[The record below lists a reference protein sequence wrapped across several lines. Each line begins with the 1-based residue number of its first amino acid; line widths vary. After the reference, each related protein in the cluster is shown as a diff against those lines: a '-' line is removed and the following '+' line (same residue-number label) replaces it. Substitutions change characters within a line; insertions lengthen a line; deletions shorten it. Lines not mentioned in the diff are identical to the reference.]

1 MSERKGAM
9 VLVGIIAIAAIGF
22 SGYMFVKNEIFAVP
36 GTPASDSGLTL
47 VGLWD
52 DLVKNKDYAPYNT
65 DTSWRLEF
73 DNNQY
78 NDSNYISVS
87 NGNTNFKLLKE
98 GFYKLTL
105 LLYLYYLDVASG
117 TYWIYLYRN
126 NSVDQSIAKI
136 AHPTTNNYQVETSV
150 YIRSTG
156 LDTFLIRAYCTGDA
170 SFEVAT
176 GQSFNQF
183 SIEFNQ

>member
-9 VLVGIIAIAAIGF
+9 VLLGIITIAALGL

-36 GTPASDSGLTL
+36 GTPASDSGLIL

-52 DLVKNKDYAPYNT
+52 DLAKNKDYAPYNT

-73 DNNQY
+73 YNNQY
-78 NDSNYISVS
+78 NDSDYISVS
-87 NGNTNFKLLKE
+87 NSNTNFKLLKE

-105 LLYLYYLDVASG
+105 LLYLYYLD
-117 TYWIYLYRN
+117 RN
-126 NSVDQSIAKI
+126 NSVDQSIAKV
-136 AHPTTNNYQVETSV
+136 ALPTSNNYQVETSV

-176 GQSFNQF
+176 GQSFNQL
-183 SIEFNQ
+183 SIEYNQ

>member
-52 DLVKNKDYAPYNT
+52 DLAKNKDYAPYNT

-87 NGNTNFKLLKE
+87 NSNTNFKLLKE
-98 GFYKLTL
+98 GFYKLTI
-105 LLYLYYLDVASG
+105 LLYAYDLVPGG
-117 TYWIYLYRN
+117 TYWFYLYRN
-126 NSVDQSIAKI
+126 NSINHCIAKI
-136 AHPTTNNYQVETSV
+136 GLPTTTYYQVESSV
-150 YIRSTG
+150 FVKSSG
-156 LDTFLIRAYCTGDA
+156 LDNFFIRAYCTGDT
-170 SFEVAT
+170 SFTIAT
-176 GQSFNQF
+176 AQSFNQL
-183 SIEFNQ
+183 SIEYNL